1 MKTNR
6 KFSAGRVVT
15 LRLRSPFHTEAAL
28 QLASCNAFCW
38 IVVSRSRMQD
48 LAISGFSGIAVAE
61 PISQIIARRN
71 QIEIQ
76 AANAV
81 RIEGTMLVFYA
92 KK

>member
-1 MKTNR
+1 
-6 KFSAGRVVT
+6 
-15 LRLRSPFHTEAAL
+15 
-28 QLASCNAFCW
+28 
-38 IVVSRSRMQD
+38 MQD

-92 KK
+92 MK

>member
-15 LRLRSPFHTEAAL
+15 LRSPFHTEAAL
-28 QLASCNAFCW
+28 QVATLFVGSWFREVAGKTLRLVASLALQWLNLYR
-38 IVVSRSRMQD
+38 I
-48 LAISGFSGIAVAE
+48 LA
-61 PISQIIARRN
+61 RKN